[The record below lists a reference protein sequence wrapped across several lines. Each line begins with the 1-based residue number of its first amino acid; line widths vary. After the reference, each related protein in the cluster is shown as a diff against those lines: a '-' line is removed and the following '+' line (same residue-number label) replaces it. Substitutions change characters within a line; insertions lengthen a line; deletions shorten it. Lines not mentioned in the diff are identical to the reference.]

1 MTDEELAAKLSHYG
15 ADLVSAKY
23 RALTCITHQDSGAL
37 MNLASERILT
47 LSAHNDLLK
56 ASLAQA
62 EHEADAAL
70 AALPDSYS
78 QSKDW
83 LATKDLVGRIEVL
96 KALHQGAMEN
106 REIGWK
112 AAEYAANRIK
122 ELTAE
127 LETERQ
133 RLAACG
139 VVALGYFDGCA
150 DEYKSASIGDVL
162 RLRAEVERL
171 RKDVERYRHLRDSLC
186 CEGYPSS
193 EGSSSE
199 DAYLVITGYDHL
211 YPMTSDQK
219 DAAIDAA
226 IAGVTGKEIPN
237 A

>member
-1 MTDEELAAKLSHYG
+1 MKLNRDLQGPQEHQAPRQGRPQGAGRGDEMSDEELAAKLSRYG
-15 ADLVSAKY
+15 ADLASAKY

-37 MNLASERILT
+37 MNLASERLYA
-47 LSAHNDLLK
+47 LSAKCALLG

-62 EHEADAAL
+62 EHEADVAL

-122 ELTAE
+122 KLTAE
-127 LETERQ
+127 LDTERQ

-139 VVALGYFDGCA
+139 VVAFGYFDGCA
-150 DEYKSASIGDVL
+150 DEYKSASLGDVL

-171 RKDVERYRHLRDSLC
+171 RGLIS
-186 CEGYPSS
+186 
-193 EGSSSE
+193 
-199 DAYLVITGYDHL
+199 
-211 YPMTSDQK
+211 
-219 DAAIDAA
+219 A
-226 IAGVTGKEIPN
+226 IAKATGKE
-237 A
+237 AQS